1 MISLVLASVIE
12 TKQQIQP
19 TSDHNRV
26 ERQHVL
32 WKKKLLNSL
41 SVKLL
46 LLIYS
51 IFLFVWFEKQEKA
64 VHFTSLLWYC
74 KGCPM

>member
-19 TSDHNRV
+19 TCDHNRV

-32 WKKKLLNSL
+32 WKEKLLNSL
-41 SVKLL
+41 SWKLL
-46 LLIYS
+46 FRRRS
-51 IFLFVWFEKQEKA
+51 IFLFVWFEKQEKGGAFYQLA
-64 VHFTSLLWYC
+64 VIL
-74 KGCPM
+74 

>member
-19 TSDHNRV
+19 TCDHNRV
-26 ERQHVL
+26 ERQPVL
-32 WKKKLLNSL
+32 WKEKLLNSL

-46 LLIYS
+46 LLICS
-51 IFLFVWFEKQEKA
+51 IFLFVWFEKQEKGSAFYLLA
-64 VHFTSLLWYC
+64 VIL
-74 KGCPM
+74 

>member
-1 MISLVLASVIE
+1 MISLVLTSVIE

-26 ERQHVL
+26 ERQQVL
-32 WKKKLLNSL
+32 WKEKLLNSL

-46 LLIYS
+46 LLICS
-51 IFLFVWFEKQEKA
+51 IFFFVWFEKQEKGGAFYQLA
-64 VHFTSLLWYC
+64 VIL
-74 KGCPM
+74 

>member
-26 ERQHVL
+26 EQQHVL
-32 WKKKLLNSL
+32 WKEKLLNSL
-41 SVKLL
+41 SVKLM

-51 IFLFVWFEKQEKA
+51 IFLFVWLEKQEKGGAFYQPA
-64 VHFTSLLWYC
+64 VIL
-74 KGCPM
+74 

>member
-32 WKKKLLNSL
+32 WKENLLHSL

-46 LLIYS
+46 LLKYYS
-51 IFLFVWFEKQEKA
+51 NI
-64 VHFTSLLWYC
+64 
-74 KGCPM
+74 